1 MNILIPILAGSE
13 LRQFFHSHIAK
24 DLIESGLLVYVIPKY
39 DNIQLINEIKGID
52 DRIKILPHIMQPVS
66 GSMFSYLR
74 FLLDEHYDHENK
86 RWRYS
91 EKTNYNFWKRIII
104 AVFLNLLRIN
114 FIRRFLLSIEQYLL
128 ERIDVSQLE
137 DLLITNNISKLVLSN
152 ARFLSYPELLIACK
166 KLDIPVDVIYHS
178 NKEIVAQPRINY
190 SYHKFGVWNKQMYDE
205 MTYLYPQY
213 KGKCHII
220 GNSHFTYLNG
230 DVGILSYDYFKE
242 YYNIKDNSLV
252 ILYTASGTIVR
263 NEVFIVDYIAAILDK
278 TSRNYKIIVRKNP
291 MDTTDNWNSYFSNNN
306 KICIQNPKWV
316 MDDIIGLNYTKSND
330 LSEFKTLLKY
340 ISFCINIPS
349 TITLECAIMKKP
361 VINICF
367 QFPDVNVV
375 TNAGK
380 IVEFWEAPFYKP
392 YHGLD
397 FVLPT
402 FNLDQLKEQIYVCI
416 QDSQNFKD
424 YDFCVK
430 KQLGQEIGNVN
441 KKILEFIS

>member
-1 MNILIPILAGSE
+1 
-13 LRQFFHSHIAK
+13 
-24 DLIESGLLVYVIPKY
+24 
-39 DNIQLINEIKGID
+39 
-52 DRIKILPHIMQPVS
+52 
-66 GSMFSYLR
+66 
-74 FLLDEHYDHENK
+74 
-86 RWRYS
+86 
-91 EKTNYNFWKRIII
+91 
-104 AVFLNLLRIN
+104 
-114 FIRRFLLSIEQYLL
+114 
-128 ERIDVSQLE
+128 
-137 DLLITNNISKLVLSN
+137 
-152 ARFLSYPELLIACK
+152 
-166 KLDIPVDVIYHS
+166 
-178 NKEIVAQPRINY
+178 
-190 SYHKFGVWNKQMYDE
+190 
-205 MTYLYPQY
+205 
-213 KGKCHII
+213 
-220 GNSHFTYLNG
+220 
-230 DVGILSYDYFKE
+230 LSYDYFKE